1 MANSMINQSV
11 VSDYIWYIIENKNWP
26 RLETKCDKMTVFPCK
41 RSNVIKQRKILQK
54 PQAAMPVNYDDRNAV
69 TYGSPCGYNTCGLC
83 QQLWKCQGLLQT
95 KRLKHYFLKYTQ
107 NAKLL
112 NETSK
117 SLCNSVIY
125 HFRFDDVISVASSF
139 LSSLLEEISD
149 YITLKSRKE
158 QMILL
163 IYNLSFQSL
172 PPLYFRNA
180 RHKMNIMQR
189 QLLLTLS
196 LNFKLRS
203 SVWEI
208 TTKTTAGSSRTI
220 I

>member
-1 MANSMINQSV
+1 
-11 VSDYIWYIIENKNWP
+11 
-26 RLETKCDKMTVFPCK
+26 
-41 RSNVIKQRKILQK
+41 
-54 PQAAMPVNYDDRNAV
+54 MPVNYDDRNAV

-95 KRLKHYFLKYTQ
+95 KRLKHYFLKYTL

-125 HFRFDDVISVASSF
+125 NFRFDVVISVAFSF

-163 IYNLSFQSL
+163 IYNLSFQNL

-189 QLLLTLS
+189 QLWLILS
-196 LNFKLRS
+196 LHFKVTFKRLGNNKKINHRKQQDNNLNIFLYFYHICFLKNCLHID
-203 SVWEI
+203 W
-208 TTKTTAGSSRTI
+208 
-220 I
+220 